1 MGIEASFSKFWCMGT
16 EYGTPN
22 SRRHAVR
29 RSPVIKCTRHKNFHT
44 SLIFQKA
51 QKFLTAIRTFNK
63 LEPSRSNPWSV
74 EILTS
79 IDCVSFSSCCDSWWM
94 SWVIV
99 RRSELLVRISLLIV
113 VTTDCRRMDESAAVS
128 RVVEDTPFV
137 ILNPHKLQLLPTT
150 HRYM

>member
-1 MGIEASFSKFWCMGT
+1 
-16 EYGTPN
+16 
-22 SRRHAVR
+22 
-29 RSPVIKCTRHKNFHT
+29 
-44 SLIFQKA
+44 
-51 QKFLTAIRTFNK
+51 
-63 LEPSRSNPWSV
+63 
-74 EILTS
+74 
-79 IDCVSFSSCCDSWWM
+79 M